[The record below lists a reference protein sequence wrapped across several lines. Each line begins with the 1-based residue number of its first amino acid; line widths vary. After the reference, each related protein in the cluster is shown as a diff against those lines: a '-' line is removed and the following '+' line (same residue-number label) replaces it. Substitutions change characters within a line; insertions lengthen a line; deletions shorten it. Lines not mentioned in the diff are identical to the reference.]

1 MVHLRPAR
9 PQLHVQPVLLIN
21 AGRERLVKAAML
33 GLGFPVRAE
42 IDGLGDSRARE
53 RERGAKSAKKSEK
66 SACGTVH
73 LPVARG
79 RGRGS
84 VVGPS
89 AAVEPRSIARIA
101 GIRYDRA
108 TRASK
113 PCDRSSG
120 NRKAAMKN
128 LLAVIGDGSAG
139 PVLEAALLVARRFNS
154 HIVGLHSLTTEYA
167 VVFGGEMGF
176 SISSEVDRTLERE
189 GHERRDQ
196 ARNLFRDVM
205 NAQGVPIG
213 PPAPGYNGPSAS
225 WREEDGRQNAVVG
238 MSGRVYDL
246 ILVEQ
251 PEKLASIAEATLEDA
266 LFESGRPVLMVPKR
280 SLPTLGEVVAIAWN
294 GSTETAV
301 TVAMGMPFLKQA
313 RKVVIVA
320 VGPQHMPEP
329 GPEGEEL
336 ARTLERHGIDV
347 SMRVAYG
354 RQKAQGESFLKEA
367 MAAGARLLVKGGYP
381 QSRLP
386 QIIFG
391 RRHRDIHK
399 EAQLPVL
406 MAR

>member
-1 MVHLRPAR
+1 
-9 PQLHVQPVLLIN
+9 
-21 AGRERLVKAAML
+21 
-33 GLGFPVRAE
+33 
-42 IDGLGDSRARE
+42 
-53 RERGAKSAKKSEK
+53 
-66 SACGTVH
+66 
-73 LPVARG
+73 
-79 RGRGS
+79 
-84 VVGPS
+84 
-89 AAVEPRSIARIA
+89 
-101 GIRYDRA
+101 
-108 TRASK
+108 
-113 PCDRSSG
+113 
-120 NRKAAMKN
+120 MKN
-128 LLAVIGDGSAG
+128 LLTVVGDGNAG
-139 PVLEAALLVARRFNS
+139 PVLDTAFMAAQRFNS
-154 HIVGLHSLTTEYA
+154 HLVGLHSLTTEYA

-196 ARNLFRDVM
+196 ARRLFRDFM
-205 NAQGVPIG
+205 SAKGVPLD
-213 PPAPGYNGPSAS
+213 PVPAGHNGPSAS

-238 MSGRVYDL
+238 MIGRVFDL
-246 ILVEQ
+246 IVVEQ

-280 SLPTLGEVVAIAWN
+280 SLPTLGEVVAVAWN

-313 RKVVIVA
+313 RKVVVVT

-347 SMRVAYG
+347 SVRTAYG

-367 MAAGARLLVKGGYP
+367 MAAGADLLLKGAYT
-381 QSRLP
+381 QSRIR
-386 QIIFG
+386 QMIFG
-391 RRHRDIHK
+391 GGTRHIIM